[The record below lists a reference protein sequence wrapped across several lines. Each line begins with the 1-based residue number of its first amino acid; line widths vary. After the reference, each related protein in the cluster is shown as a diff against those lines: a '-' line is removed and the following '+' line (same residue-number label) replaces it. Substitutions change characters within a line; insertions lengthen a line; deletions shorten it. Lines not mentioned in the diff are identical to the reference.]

1 MKNFPPTDG
10 SDDSQNEEIIYEE
23 VVGEPFPP
31 KGGRIPP
38 MGGFA
43 PPPFGGYVIEEEII
57 EEIEEDPTAG
67 GDSENAKQQE
77 SSVSESKISA
87 EKANAPKERPAP
99 PRAAPKPKPYKA
111 FKAAVKSRQQNDYD
125 KIHREKK
132 TSKFIL
138 PLIALLII
146 AGFGGGIYYS
156 FKDSVYFAS
165 IFAPEG
171 GNAAEKPVK
180 NGALTLHFLSGDI
193 DKIAG
198 AFYSKLSNPITLE
211 NLRDIIVTG
220 SINFSDGEPPKN
232 FYCIKRYDSGAF
244 IKVGSG
250 KDEKTYHVA
259 KDNSVYLLEEGR
271 MGGKKTQLDSD
282 KAALLRALTEWDDI
296 LFQSAFALDQ
306 YDKRGKPKLDY
317 LGERNFDGKK
327 MEAIEASYGGAD
339 KTLFYFDKDSG
350 MLKGI
355 TFPLGTEEM
364 RISMGDYGDADGVYR
379 FPMSRKIYLGDKRIA
394 ELNTSF
400 VSVNRGLFFPM

>member
-57 EEIEEDPTAG
+57 EEIEEDPTEG

-156 FKDSVYFAS
+156 CLLYTSPSPRDS
-165 IFAPEG
+165 
-171 GNAAEKPVK
+171 
-180 NGALTLHFLSGDI
+180 
-193 DKIAG
+193 
-198 AFYSKLSNPITLE
+198 
-211 NLRDIIVTG
+211 
-220 SINFSDGEPPKN
+220 
-232 FYCIKRYDSGAF
+232 
-244 IKVGSG
+244 
-250 KDEKTYHVA
+250 
-259 KDNSVYLLEEGR
+259 
-271 MGGKKTQLDSD
+271 
-282 KAALLRALTEWDDI
+282 
-296 LFQSAFALDQ
+296 
-306 YDKRGKPKLDY
+306 
-317 LGERNFDGKK
+317 
-327 MEAIEASYGGAD
+327 
-339 KTLFYFDKDSG
+339 
-350 MLKGI
+350 
-355 TFPLGTEEM
+355 
-364 RISMGDYGDADGVYR
+364 
-379 FPMSRKIYLGDKRIA
+379 
-394 ELNTSF
+394 
-400 VSVNRGLFFPM
+400 

>member
-1 MKNFPPTDG
+1 M
-10 SDDSQNEEIIYEE
+10 
-23 VVGEPFPP
+23 
-31 KGGRIPP
+31 
-38 MGGFA
+38 
-43 PPPFGGYVIEEEII
+43 
-57 EEIEEDPTAG
+57 
-67 GDSENAKQQE
+67 
-77 SSVSESKISA
+77 
-87 EKANAPKERPAP
+87 NAPKERPAP

-111 FKAAVKSRQQNDYD
+111 FKAAVKPAPKNDYD

-138 PLIALLII
+138 PLVALLI
-146 AGFGGGIYYS
+146 
-156 FKDSVYFAS
+156 V
-165 IFAPEG
+165 APEDG
-171 GNAAEKPVK
+171 KVAQKPVK

-193 DKIAG
+193 DKVAG

-259 KDNSVYLLEEGR
+259 KDNTVYLLEEGR
-271 MGGKKTQLDSD
+271 MGGKKTQLESD

-317 LGERNFDGKK
+317 LGERDFDGKK
-327 MEAIEASYGGAD
+327 METIVASYGGSD
-339 KTLFYFDKDSG
+339 KTTFYFDKDSG

-355 TFPLGTEEM
+355 AFPLGTEEM

-379 FPMSRKIYLGDKRIA
+379 FPTSRKIYLGDKKIA